1 MFDDM
6 ITESNSIEV
15 QRTTLSDC
23 KKLFFE
29 TLLVGIL
36 CGLFAIEFRFY
47 LGNLL
52 VFIVLGLLRPGYLQ
66 ILCSPYKFEF
76 KDGLVRFC
84 FWSFRGEEKEETIP
98 YECFVFVKMNWHQK
112 GNQAYSVNYW
122 DNRKK
127 NYYSFCMPTLSK
139 MNHWDEEALDYLLS
153 LADQNGVTIKN
164 WDYPIRWGR

>member
-1 MFDDM
+1 M
-6 ITESNSIEV
+6 IITSNSIEV
-15 QRTTLSDC
+15 LRTTLFDC
-23 KKLFFE
+23 RK
-29 TLLVGIL
+29 IL
-36 CGLFAIEFRFY
+36 YFNIIIGGFLSVLFAVVSHLYLGCLIVFIMVALLDPGFYINLRTPYRFEFKNGYVNVYFRFY
-47 LGNLL
+47 GKRK
-52 VFIVLGLLRPGYLQ
+52 V
-66 ILCSPYKFEF
+66 EA
-76 KDGLVRFC
+76 
-84 FWSFRGEEKEETIP
+84 IP
-98 YECFVFVKMNWHQK
+98 YECFVFVKKKWHQK